1 MDNPTSSTISFLLE
15 VTKLCGEKDLQT
27 QMSEVLHLLG
37 ERSGADRCTVMLFNG
52 GDEPIVGV
60 YEWVEPG
67 LQARKQHWSSAVFH
81 ELPWVMEQ
89 LKAGQPVSVPRVED
103 LPKAAQAERARWM
116 ALSIH
121 SIALIPIFCEHHLG
135 AAVIVQAENS
145 WKTWEHE
152 ALQVLQLCGE
162 MLLQMF
168 WNGQQRTKAEAEA
181 TRQNEAIAK
190 LQAEL
195 ASEKQKRQ
203 EAELRSLQ
211 ASDMAKM
218 LPNAIPGILL
228 FIDTEGRILGAN
240 EEFAQ
245 GFDRKLSDVIGA
257 RLADILPEPLMRSRW
272 AHIQQTIESG
282 IPCQFSDERN
292 GKHFSN
298 YLYPVRD
305 PSGAVS
311 RVGIFVT
318 DITRQKDTESQL
330 AEIHAQ
336 YEADQKASQTEQAGF
351 ESRRLRAMQRL
362 RGKLLARLESLRQT
376 ELSSNQMDIILE
388 METFLEQAG
397 FLVGSER
404 YSRTER
410 PAKKIQIL
418 LVEDNQI
425 IADNFRS
432 YMEAK
437 GSQVLV
443 ALDGQ
448 AALDIAEQTWPDI
461 VFMDISLPDMD
472 GLEVVQ
478 KLRGMPEFTSTP
490 IIVLTAHGNSERERC
505 LRAGASDFLTK
516 PVSLKN
522 LMETAERWL
531 RNPQGGTA

>member
-1 MDNPTSSTISFLLE
+1 
-15 VTKLCGEKDLQT
+15 
-27 QMSEVLHLLG
+27 
-37 ERSGADRCTVMLFNG
+37 
-52 GDEPIVGV
+52 
-60 YEWVEPG
+60 
-67 LQARKQHWSSAVFH
+67 
-81 ELPWVMEQ
+81 
-89 LKAGQPVSVPRVED
+89 
-103 LPKAAQAERARWM
+103 
-116 ALSIH
+116 
-121 SIALIPIFCEHHLG
+121 
-135 AAVIVQAENS
+135 
-145 WKTWEHE
+145 
-152 ALQVLQLCGE
+152 
-162 MLLQMF
+162 
-168 WNGQQRTKAEAEA
+168 
-181 TRQNEAIAK
+181 
-190 LQAEL
+190 
-195 ASEKQKRQ
+195 
-203 EAELRSLQ
+203 
-211 ASDMAKM
+211 
-218 LPNAIPGILL
+218 
-228 FIDTEGRILGAN
+228 
-240 EEFAQ
+240 
-245 GFDRKLSDVIGA
+245 
-257 RLADILPEPLMRSRW
+257 
-272 AHIQQTIESG
+272 
-282 IPCQFSDERN
+282 
-292 GKHFSN
+292 
-298 YLYPVRD
+298 
-305 PSGAVS
+305 
-311 RVGIFVT
+311 
-318 DITRQKDTESQL
+318 
-330 AEIHAQ
+330 
-336 YEADQKASQTEQAGF
+336 
-351 ESRRLRAMQRL
+351 MQRL

>member
-15 VTKLCGEKDLQT
+15 VTKLCAEKDLQT
-27 QMSEVLHLLG
+27 QMGEVLHLLG
-37 ERSGADRCTVMLFNG
+37 ERAEADRCTVMLFNG
-52 GDEPIVGV
+52 GNEPIVGV

-67 LQARKQHWSSAVFH
+67 LQARKRHWSSAVFH

-89 LKAGQPVSVPRVED
+89 LKAGQTVSVPRVED
-103 LPKAAQAERARWM
+103 LPKAAQVERARWM

-121 SIALIPIFCEHHLG
+121 SIALIPVFYEQHLK
-135 AAVIVQAENS
+135 AAVIVQTENS
-145 WKTWEHE
+145 WKTWENE

-162 MLLQMF
+162 MVLQMF
-168 WNGQQRTKAEAEA
+168 WNGQQRIKTEAET
-181 TRQNEAIAK
+181 TRQNEVIAK

-195 ASEKQKRQ
+195 AAEKKKSE
-203 EAELRSLQ
+203 EAELSSLQ
-211 ASDMAKM
+211 AADMVKM

-240 EEFAQ
+240 EEFAH
-245 GFDRKLSDVIGA
+245 GFDRELSDVIGA

-272 AHIQQTIESG
+272 VYIQQTIESG
-282 IPCQFSDERN
+282 SPCQFSDERN

-305 PSGAVS
+305 QSGVVS

-318 DITRQKDTESQL
+318 DITRQKNTETRL
-330 AEIHAQ
+330 AEIRAQ
-336 YEADQKASQTEQAGF
+336 YEAEQKASQTEKADF
-351 ESRRLRAMQRL
+351 DARRLRAMQRL

-376 ELSSNQMDIILE
+376 ELSASQMDIILE

-397 FLVGSER
+397 FLVGSEVP
-404 YSRTER
+404 SRAER

-437 GSQVLV
+437 GCRVLV

-448 AALDIAEQTWPDI
+448 TALETAEQTWPDI
-461 VFMDISLPDMD
+461 VFMDISLPDID
-472 GLEVVQ
+472 GLEVIQ
-478 KLRGMPEFTSTP
+478 RLRMMPEFARTP
-490 IIVLTAHGNSERERC
+490 IIALTAHSNSERERC
-505 LRAGASDFLTK
+505 LQAGASDFLSK
-516 PVSLKN
+516 PVSLKT
-522 LMETAERWL
+522 LMETTERWL